1 MTSSL
6 SIWLQY
12 WCFQV
17 KLGGLLLI
25 FVLKLFGVTFSF
37 VLLDQWFMQLPQHF
51 LSVCQPCYFAFFNSK
66 SFFNIFPQM
75 LCRSLNVL
83 LKSFGFFILSVLYS
97 LDFSDCFHFSTPV
110 NKLYQIKYNLYK
122 VLQFL
127 QNDISLF
134 LRFFCCL
141 IAAIS
146 LSKSIF

>member
-1 MTSSL
+1 
-6 SIWLQY
+6 
-12 WCFQV
+12 
-17 KLGGLLLI
+17 
-25 FVLKLFGVTFSF
+25 
-37 VLLDQWFMQLPQHF
+37 MQLPQHF

-110 NKLYQIKYNLYK
+110 NNLYQIKCNLYK

-134 LRFFCCL
+134 LRFFL
-141 IAAIS
+141 LFNSRHQPIKVYFLGALFFQFIYF
-146 LSKSIF
+146 SITFFVFIKVTTSTFNF